1 MPAHVTPG
9 DVCVDCDPSAGVRG
23 VFIKSTGKV
32 FSAGADLEW
41 MKRTA
46 GYTREQN
53 LEDAVRDPP
62 AVAS

>member
-1 MPAHVTPG
+1 M
-9 DVCVDCDPSAGVRG
+9 RG

-53 LEDAVRDPP
+53 LEDAVRGPQP
-62 AVAS
+62 VAA